1 MERCALTQVPCR
13 EAIAEIVAEN
23 KNRYFL
29 QRTYEVAK
37 ILLDLNV
44 DVTTINASLF
54 HDVMINC
61 YKTYEFLVNDFG

>member
-29 QRTYEVAK
+29 QRTYEVAMYYCHQFFK
-37 ILLDLNV
+37 WPLIQ
-44 DVTTINASLF
+44 I
-54 HDVMINC
+54 C
-61 YKTYEFLVNDFG
+61 

>member
-37 ILLDLNV
+37 ILLDG
-44 DVTTINASLF
+44 SKEKLF
-54 HDVMINC
+54 MRM
-61 YKTYEFLVNDFG
+61 